1 MKLFKKNSQVEAL
14 HPDFVSVSR
23 NPPSPLGRAVGGLL
37 CFFIVLALVW
47 SSVTRVDKVALAT
60 GNVVL
65 QDKPQSVR
73 ANRDGLITDVRVKEG
88 ELVEEGDVLIV
99 LDNEL
104 DTIQLQKAHQMR
116 ADTLL
121 EIWQIEATKWQA
133 IELKPSQP
141 PVNEELAN
149 HPLLDLA
156 KQKVR
161 NKVANFHI
169 EIDYLQRQINMTG
182 AEINKSEQS
191 LINYESLLNSAKEIE
206 SMNLKLIDKHSI
218 SRVDYLKSKDRLLNV
233 EKSLLEEKAQLIFLQ
248 EKRKSE
254 LSAKQRYVDKFSL
267 ALSERRIEQF
277 QELQRIDLVIKEAN
291 KHKALSQIR
300 APFSGTVVPGTLP
313 QKSDVILSTDTLLYL
328 TPKDSKVEL
337 IAYVQNKDRGH
348 IENGMPVT
356 IKIDG
361 YNYIRYGTITGK
373 VKNIAA
379 STYLNLNNKDI
390 YSYPVLIELDTD
402 SLIHNGK
409 HYPLISGMTV
419 SAEIKVGQ
427 RKLVSFFFEPILESV
442 KESFKEY

>member
-277 QELQRIDLVIKEAN
+277 QELQRIDLVIKEA
-291 KHKALSQIR
+291 
-300 APFSGTVVPGTLP
+300 
-313 QKSDVILSTDTLLYL
+313 
-328 TPKDSKVEL
+328 
-337 IAYVQNKDRGH
+337 
-348 IENGMPVT
+348 
-356 IKIDG
+356 
-361 YNYIRYGTITGK
+361 
-373 VKNIAA
+373 
-379 STYLNLNNKDI
+379 
-390 YSYPVLIELDTD
+390 
-402 SLIHNGK
+402 
-409 HYPLISGMTV
+409 
-419 SAEIKVGQ
+419 
-427 RKLVSFFFEPILESV
+427 
-442 KESFKEY
+442 